1 MEESQSN
8 TTTDT
13 ANPNPIPNNTNS
25 ILSSTPVWPTIDG
38 PLGLTEDESLTY
50 ACRFYKFGF
59 ALLPWLW
66 AVNCFYFWPVLF
78 NSRSFPRIRPL
89 RMPYVKDRRS
99 IGINVVYAFVNLPVK
114 HELKFFL
121 WSSVLVVDYVVH
133 CSCIH
138 LFDVDMNERFMVCCC
153 LFQNQLYKWMNIEQL
168 SVDVI
173 RSAVGFTVFTTVL
186 CSWAL
191 TFAIGGEQLFGPVW
205 DKLVMY
211 NVADRLGLTGWI

>member
-50 ACRFYKFGF
+50 ARRFYKFGF

-78 NSRSFPRIRPL
+78 NSRSFPRIRP
-89 RMPYVKDRRS
+89 Y
-99 IGINVVYAFVNLPVK
+99 
-114 HELKFFL
+114 
-121 WSSVLVVDYVVH
+121 
-133 CSCIH
+133 
-138 LFDVDMNERFMVCCC
+138 
-153 LFQNQLYKWMNIEQL
+153 
-168 SVDVI
+168 VI

-211 NVADRLGLTGWI
+211 NVADRLDAGKTSKEEAAPIITNLVKHQSTTTIRNEQIP